1 MKPARRLSVIL
12 SLLLFAAASF
22 PQTTLKCQTLATTPN
37 AKQNPEGPLP
47 FDQAK
52 LVTTS
57 VMAIV
62 AAGGAHG
69 IGSAVWLGDS
79 GYLATCEHVIRNI
92 HGPLFVG
99 EADNPAI
106 GNDQSYNL
114 VYHNMNGNSVVVVA
128 SDPDGDVAILKAR
141 VKPSQVH
148 DAILGTTVQ
157 LAKGATLR
165 TDYPNLGERLLLS
178 GYPLD
183 RRLLVLQTGT
193 ATGLDYPLGVIS
205 PNSLRIMLSLVS
217 NPGNSGGPVLDSS
230 GNVVAILEGNF
241 SVQARDADDKQAIWC
256 IRAKLDPATG
266 NPLRDSTGNPIPE
279 STPCMQNSGI
289 SYAVPAQFVADLAK
303 KNNIKLQ

>member
-1 MKPARRLSVIL
+1 MKPARLLVIL

-99 EADNPAI
+99 EADNHAI

-114 VYHNMNGNSVVVVA
+114 AYHNMNGNSVVVVA
-128 SDPDGDVAILKAR
+128 SDPDSDVAILKAR

-148 DAILGTTVQ
+148 DAILGATVQ

-193 ATGLDYPLGVIS
+193 ATGLDYPRSYFTKFITHHAL
-205 PNSLRIMLSLVS
+205 
-217 NPGNSGGPVLDSS
+217 
-230 GNVVAILEGNF
+230 F
-241 SVQARDADDKQAIWC
+241 SF
-256 IRAKLDPATG
+256 
-266 NPLRDSTGNPIPE
+266 E
-279 STPCMQNSGI
+279 SR
-289 SYAVPAQFVADLAK
+289 K
-303 KNNIKLQ
+303 